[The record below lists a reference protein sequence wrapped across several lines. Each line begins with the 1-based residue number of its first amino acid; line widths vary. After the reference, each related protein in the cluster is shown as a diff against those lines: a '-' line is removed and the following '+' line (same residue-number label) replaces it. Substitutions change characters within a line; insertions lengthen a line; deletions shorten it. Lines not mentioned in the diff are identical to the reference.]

1 MYFNYSAIKFAFVKC
16 LLLYPAILIKG
27 ILSAQDIEQKK
38 KDSGNIITA
47 NQRKTVNLASEED
60 KQVVAQVISNLQFE
74 FNKAVI
80 DTSAYKSL
88 NVLADWLKAR
98 DFTLKVSGHADYIG
112 SKDYNL
118 HLSNLRA
125 FAVRDYLV
133 EKGADPTL
141 IQPVGFGK
149 TQPTANNNTNEGRQ
163 KNRRVEFT
171 LY

>member
-1 MYFNYSAIKFAFVKC
+1 MKFAFVKC
-16 LLLYPAILIKG
+16 LLLFSAILITG

-38 KDSGNIITA
+38 KEAGSILTA
-47 NQRKTVNLASEED
+47 NQRKSVNLASEED

-74 FNKAVI
+74 FDKAII

-88 NVLADWLKAR
+88 NVLAGWLKAR
-98 DFTLKVSGHADYIG
+98 DFTLKVSGYADYIG

-118 HLSNLRA
+118 QLSNLRA

-133 EKGADPTL
+133 EKGADPAL
-141 IQPVGFGK
+141 IESVGFGK
-149 TQPTANNNTNEGRQ
+149 TQPVANNNTDEGRQ